1 MDKYANLYGCEK
13 ISELLGLD
21 KAALDFSSER
31 EDQRL
36 KKDCGWSALW
46 VEKVLKMPPSFF
58 CSSSL

>member
-36 KKDCGWSALW
+36 KKDCGWSAL
-46 VEKVLKMPPSFF
+46 
-58 CSSSL
+58 